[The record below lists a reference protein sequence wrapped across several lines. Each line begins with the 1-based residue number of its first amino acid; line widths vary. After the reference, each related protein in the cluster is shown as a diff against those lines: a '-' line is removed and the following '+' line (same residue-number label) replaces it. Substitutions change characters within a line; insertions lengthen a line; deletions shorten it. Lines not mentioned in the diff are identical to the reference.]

1 MDEQV
6 ARVDVERIV
15 RELLVVDDR
24 PSAPDKDV
32 ERIRVPLQL
41 PERARVMD
49 HVDARIERHAGV
61 FEIVPEQHPG
71 IRQAMRGYVLYDGS
85 HHELVA
91 EVLRSVPSG
100 YKDPSFTCWKSL
112 QGRDLGIHISSGV
125 FFKIR
130 LRLGLADRPMHVG
143 ARRALLRSEVH
154 AGLHLLLE

>member
-1 MDEQV
+1 
-6 ARVDVERIV
+6 
-15 RELLVVDDR
+15 
-24 PSAPDKDV
+24 
-32 ERIRVPLQL
+32 
-41 PERARVMD
+41 
-49 HVDARIERHAGV
+49 
-61 FEIVPEQHPG
+61 
-71 IRQAMRGYVLYDGS
+71 MRGYVLYDGS

-91 EVLRSVPSG
+91 EVLRAVPSG

-154 AGLHLLLE
+154 AGLHLLLELGHARLKGSAGYGKRLLESFDEFHSSSEKTFDHYNRSLCGASATISRAPAICRGSSTMTLS